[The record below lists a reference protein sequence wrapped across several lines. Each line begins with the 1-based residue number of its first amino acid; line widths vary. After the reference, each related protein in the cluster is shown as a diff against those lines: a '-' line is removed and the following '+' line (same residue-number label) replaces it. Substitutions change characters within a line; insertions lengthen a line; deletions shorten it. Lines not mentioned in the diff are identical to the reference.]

1 MKQIYRRGDIYYAD
15 LGDGI
20 GSEQRGHR
28 PVVIVSN
35 DMGNK
40 HSPTVIAVP
49 LTSHFRRHSML
60 PTHYPLSTECGLE
73 RPSVILTEQVD
84 TMDKQRLGRFIGKV
98 DPCQMWGVNRALA
111 VSVGLI
117 EPQPDA
123 MTVCLCN
130 ACAKKF
136 SSFDAYYLKR
146 TEIAGRKG
154 FCIFCG
160 QRNGVTYQVVRRWG

>member
-15 LGDGI
+15 LGDGM

-117 EPQPDA
+117 EPRPDA

-130 ACAKKF
+130 ACANNF
-136 SSFDAYYLKR
+136 YGTGAYYLKR
-146 TEIAGRKG
+146 VRSHREKG
-154 FCIFCG
+154 LCTYCNHRPGF
-160 QRNGVTYQVVRRWG
+160 NYQVISR